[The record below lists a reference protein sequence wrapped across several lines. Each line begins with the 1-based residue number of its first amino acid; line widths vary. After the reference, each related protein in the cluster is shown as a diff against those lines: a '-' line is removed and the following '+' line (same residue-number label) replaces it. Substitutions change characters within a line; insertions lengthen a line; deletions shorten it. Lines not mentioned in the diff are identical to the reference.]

1 MLKLHLILPN
11 AEKKSPVSR
20 EVTED
25 NYQECVSLLRE
36 GALFDFESLNI
47 THDVLFEEQTQQE
60 EFSKTFMLKR
70 SCIYMP

>member
-36 GALFDFESLNI
+36 SALFDFESLNI
-47 THDVLFEEQTQQE
+47 AHDVLLEEQTQQE
-60 EFSKTFMLKR
+60 EFSETFL
-70 SCIYMP
+70 